1 MRMPFFILSAFLLA
15 ACVGNPP
22 RQQEIVRHD
31 LGDLSG
37 AWSSPGFPVA
47 AVAVRAAPWLETA
60 DQAYRLAY
68 AEPLRRRAYAESRW
82 AALPA
87 ELIERF
93 LNRRIVFGQSDFAGA
108 GCRLEL
114 TLDELEQRFDSPTAS
129 AVVLEAR
136 AILHPPRG
144 KVLVSKRAFAI
155 RHPAPTPD
163 ARGGAEATRAAAAAL
178 ADEIGVWLGS
188 LARERPRVA
197 DICAGGAG

>member
-1 MRMPFFILSAFLLA
+1 MRMPFLILSAFLLS

-37 AWSSPGFPVA
+37 AWSPPGFPIA

-87 ELIERF
+87 ELFERF
-93 LNRRIVFGQSDFAGA
+93 LNRRIVFGQPDFAGA

-114 TLDELEQRFDSPTAS
+114 TLDELEQRFDSPAAS
-129 AVVLEAR
+129 VVVLEAR
-136 AILHPPRG
+136 ALLLPPRG
-144 KVLVSKRAFAI
+144 NALVSKRAFAI
-155 RHPAPTPD
+155 RRPAPAPD
-163 ARGGAEATRAAAAAL
+163 ARGGVEATRAAADAL
-178 ADEIGVWLGS
+178 ADEIGVWLGA
-188 LARERPRVA
+188 LARERPRIA
-197 DICAGGAG
+197 DICAGAG